1 MSNKEQMAQRRA
13 DLQSRLDTLKF
24 ALGTPGTNLDPLMTE
39 EAKATMKSFKRLD
52 LENQVRRAQDELAA
66 IT

>member
-1 MSNKEQMAQRRA
+1 MSKEQMAHRRTE
-13 DLQSRLDTLKF
+13 LQSRIDTLKF

-52 LENQVRRAQDELAA
+52 IENQIRRAQEELAA